1 MTAADVRE
9 VLDRAGV
16 RFVLIG
22 AAAIALRGHPR
33 FTQDTDF
40 FTTDRHVLQESFW
53 EVLVRRGEA
62 VEIRVA
68 DADDPLGGVARI
80 GRLPNRVDVVVGKW
94 KWERDLIERSEP
106 MDAFGGVV
114 LVPSRSDLILL
125 KLAAGGYK
133 DLVDAAALLSLGPRE
148 TVIGEVNTRIAALS
162 ADAQQEWTKLVH
174 STR

>member
-1 MTAADVRE
+1 MTAAVVRE
-9 VLDRAGV
+9 ILDRSGA

-40 FTTDRHVLQESFW
+40 FTTDRRVLQESFW
-53 EVLVRRGEA
+53 EALTGEP
-62 VEIRVA
+62 VEIRIA
-68 DADDPLGGVARI
+68 EADDPLGGVVRI
-80 GRLPNRVDVVVGKW
+80 GTLPNRVDVIVGKW
-94 KWERDLIERSEP
+94 KWERDLIERSQP

-133 DLVDAAALLSLGPRE
+133 DLVDAAALLALGPRQE
-148 TVIGEVNTRIAALS
+148 LIAEVNARIAALS
-162 ADAQQEWTKLVH
+162 ADAQQEWAKLIG